1 MAPELAEFFFFCFFI
16 YFFSDLG
23 GVVCSNGFVWVVDGF
38 IVLDLWWIVDGF
50 VADFGGFVVV
60 I

>member
-1 MAPELAEFFFFCFFI
+1 ML
-16 YFFSDLG
+16 
-23 GVVCSNGFVWVVDGF
+23 VCSDGFVWVVDGF

-50 VADFGGFVVV
+50 VADSGGFVVV

>member
-1 MAPELAEFFFFCFFI
+1 MATGLAEFFFFFL
-16 YFFSDLG
+16 SDLG
-23 GVVCSNGFVWVVDGF
+23 GVVCSDGFVWVVDGF

-50 VADFGGFVVV
+50 VADSDGFVVV

>member
-1 MAPELAEFFFFCFFI
+1 MAPRLVEFLFLF
-16 YFFSDLG
+16 YFKSDLG
-23 GVVCSNGFVWVVDGF
+23 GVVCSDGFVWIVDGF
-38 IVLDLWWIVDGF
+38 IVLDLLWIVDGF